1 MSFSSELKEELSKI
15 NNLTNKEQLKYEL
28 IGYLLTANTS
38 ILRGKDVRY
47 ATESEYNIN
56 RLAKLLKNLQINY
69 GIEMEGNLFVIK
81 FKSKN
86 ISFLNIDESS
96 KTYILEE
103 KEAMEINIE
112 CVRALIRGTFLGGGS
127 VNNPEKKYHLEI
139 VFSSLYNAE
148 LIKKLLER
156 LDINMKLYDKNK
168 YSLYVK
174 DGEAIS
180 EILAFLGA
188 NKSVLDF
195 EEIRVKRQM
204 RAKVNRIVNCETA
217 NLNKTINASI
227 EQIEAIKKLKESNYF
242 HKLNDSLKEIANLRL
257 ENPDMPLSELGKLL
271 KGPLGKSGVNYRLK
285 KIVDIAKEL
294 KN

>member
-38 ILRGKDVRY
+38 ILKGKDVRY

-271 KGPLGKSGVNYRLK
+271 KEPLGKSGVNYRLK

>member
-156 LDINMKLYDKNK
+156 SDINMKLYDKNK

-271 KGPLGKSGVNYRLK
+271 KEPLGKSGVNYRLK

>member
-1 MSFSSELKEELSKI
+1 
-15 NNLTNKEQLKYEL
+15 
-28 IGYLLTANTS
+28 
-38 ILRGKDVRY
+38 
-47 ATESEYNIN
+47 
-56 RLAKLLKNLQINY
+56 
-69 GIEMEGNLFVIK
+69 MEGNLFVIK

-271 KGPLGKSGVNYRLK
+271 KEPLGKSGVNYRLK